1 MNCCEVID
9 MRFLCICMDCWI
21 DCLRVMNM
29 HCHGFLG
36 DCHSWLYVRA
46 CNNWPSASSFLAFD
60 WLTAEQVRWSDV
72 ILRSGQIGC

>member
-1 MNCCEVID
+1 
-9 MRFLCICMDCWI
+9 
-21 DCLRVMNM
+21 M

-36 DCHSWLYVRA
+36 DCHSWSYVRA

-60 WLTAEQVRWSDV
+60 WLTAEQVRWLDV

>member
-1 MNCCEVID
+1 VNCCEVID

-36 DCHSWLYVRA
+36 GC
-46 CNNWPSASSFLAFD
+46 
-60 WLTAEQVRWSDV
+60 
-72 ILRSGQIGC
+72 RSCMSEPAIIGLVHPRS